1 VPSGITSSACRAS
14 VQGVLTTE
22 SDLERRA
29 ALRRMKAVPLA
40 LLIAAAIIFAIG
52 WYFEKQP
59 DSAAY
64 WGFIRAA
71 AEAGMVGGLADW
83 FAVTAIFRHPLGI
96 PIPHT
101 ALIPT
106 KKDQLGT
113 SLADFVQHNFLNPD
127 VVRGRIATMDP
138 ASRIGEYIDDPANR
152 AWLVGETAAAAS
164 AAVRS
169 IDDVE
174 AQTIVR
180 NLLFEQAAAYAW
192 APPAGK
198 ILGALVA
205 DDAHQTAVET
215 VFRVA
220 RQWLVHNEATIVN
233 LIADRGP
240 AQGFFLARAAHE
252 AVGKRVYTELLTWL
266 DEAITD
272 PRCPTRLTIDRWLM
286 HTSQRLRE
294 DPELISRV
302 ERFKQQVLSS
312 GEVHE
317 AVASV
322 WPTTKRIA
330 LEALGDPNSELRRWF
345 DGWIA
350 GFGRRLG
357 NDPDFRAQTSGRIE
371 AAAAWAAERYGSEM
385 GTLISD
391 TVARWDATEA
401 SERIE
406 LQVGKDLQFIR
417 INGTV
422 VGALAGLVI
431 HSVGTLI
438 LS

>member
-1 VPSGITSSACRAS
+1 
-14 VQGVLTTE
+14 
-22 SDLERRA
+22 
-29 ALRRMKAVPLA
+29 MKAVPLA
-40 LLIAAAIIFAIG
+40 LLIAAAVIFAVA
-52 WYFEKQP
+52 WYIEKQP
-59 DSAAY
+59 GSPAY
-64 WGFIRAA
+64 WGYIRAA

-101 ALIPT
+101 ALIQT
-106 KKDQLGT
+106 KKDQLGS

-127 VVRGRIATMDP
+127 VVRARIAGMDP
-138 ASRIGEYIDDPANR
+138 ATRIGSYLEDPVHR
-152 AWLVGETAAAAS
+152 AWLVGEAAAAAS

-169 IDDVE
+169 IDDAE
-174 AQTIVR
+174 AQMLVR

-205 DDAHQTAVET
+205 DEAHQSAVDT
-215 VFRVA
+215 LFRVA
-220 RQWLVHNEATIVN
+220 RQWLVSNEATIVD
-233 LIADRGP
+233 LVADRGP
-240 AQGFFLARAAHE
+240 AQNFFLARAAHE
-252 AVGKRVYTELLTWL
+252 AIGKRVFTELLAWI
-266 DEAITD
+266 DEAIAD
-272 PRCPTRLTIDRWLM
+272 PTCPTRRAIDRWLA
-286 HTSQRLRE
+286 HTATRLRE

-302 ERFKQQVLSS
+302 ERFKQQVLTSS
-312 GEVHE
+312 EVHE

-322 WPTTKRIA
+322 WPTTKRVA
-330 LEALGDPNSELRRWF
+330 LEALADEDSELRRWF
-345 DGWIA
+345 DSWIA
-350 GFGRRLG
+350 GFGRRLTT
-357 NDPDFRAQTSGRIE
+357 DPDFRAQTNGRIE
-371 AAAAWAAERYGSEM
+371 AAVAWVAERYGGEM
-385 GTLISD
+385 ATLITD

-431 HSVGTLI
+431 HATGSLI
-438 LS
+438 LG